1 MDEMGSFLED
11 TYYGDGAGLEECL
24 SRDVSMLRE
33 ALASDNEASD
43 EFLDPLGEVIGN
55 TWVVFYRRGCMF
67 LYVERKPF
75 V

>member
-1 MDEMGSFLED
+1 MGSFLED

-55 TWVVFYRRGCMF
+55 TWVV
-67 LYVERKPF
+67 
-75 V
+75 